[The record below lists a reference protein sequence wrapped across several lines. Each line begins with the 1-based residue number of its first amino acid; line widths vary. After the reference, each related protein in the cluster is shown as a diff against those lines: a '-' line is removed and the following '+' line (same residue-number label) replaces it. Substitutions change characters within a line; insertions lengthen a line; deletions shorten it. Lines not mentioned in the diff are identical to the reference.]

1 MDQKYIDTVAD
12 LINKSDIPLKRM
24 EIRGVTYED
33 DKKKTRN
40 MELIDYESYGGF
52 RLSDS
57 WIIENMILFSLFDG
71 YVEENY
77 GLQEGDS
84 FRNHYKNLP
93 SGTTVEEI
101 QKNCYRIMKLMRN
114 AITHNLSKIQA
125 DANGYDIQYVN
136 RHNQTFRLKIT
147 KEAVQFLYTIIMMLV
162 TKKCDIQTEGH
173 FKGVLSYYDQSAMK
187 GISVLEDE
195 FGIGLQQVSGLPYTI
210 RSLVRHRINNPRI
223 EENTASSIKFKKYN
237 PGYPD
242 FPCDY
247 VWKEGGKTYLIPEEI
262 MTDGGETWIIARSE
276 LTGDWEWQQ
285 ASSFRG

>member
-1 MDQKYIDTVAD
+1 MDQKYIDTIAD
-12 LINKSDIPLKRM
+12 IINKSDIPLMQM

-33 DKKKTRN
+33 DRKSTLN
-40 MELIDYESYGGF
+40 IELIDYESWNSS

-71 YVEENY
+71 YLEENY

-125 DANGYDIQYVN
+125 DDNGYEIQYVN
-136 RHNQTFRLKIT
+136 NHKQMFCLKIT
-147 KEAVQFLYTIIMMLV
+147 KKAVQVLYTIIMMLV

-173 FKGVLSYYDQSAMK
+173 FKGVLSYYYQSALK
-187 GISVLEDE
+187 GISIIEDE
-195 FGIGLQQVSGLPYTI
+195 FGTGLQQVSNLPCTI

-223 EENTASSIKFKKYN
+223 EENTDSSIKLKKYD
-237 PGYPD
+237 PGYPN

-247 VWKEGGKTYLIPEEI
+247 VWKENGKAYLIPEEI
-262 MTDGGETWIIARSE
+262 MTDGGETWIIAKSE
-276 LTGDWEWQQ
+276 LTSEWEV
-285 ASSFRG
+285 